1 VRAARRRG
9 RLRLAGVLIVG
20 ALVTALVLSLGG
32 PTGHD
37 PKGAAAPRTTPR
49 TAAVAPLVRS
59 NLTSVVI
66 AGKPAAL
73 PFPRVGEGAAMV
85 DGVGIVASTKNEKSV
100 PVASVTKIMTAYLV
114 LKDHPLVGHAGG
126 PTFVMTAADHQ
137 AWVVDA
143 EANDS
148 SVEVKTGERLDER
161 QLLQALMIPSAD
173 NIADYLAAWDAGNT
187 KAFVAK
193 MNATAAALHLTDT
206 HFADASGI
214 NPGSRGSAVGIVRL
228 AALAME
234 NPVLQS
240 IVDEQFIR
248 LPVTGEI
255 WNTYDPV
262 VGVDGII
269 GVKSGFTQAAE
280 TNLVTAAWRSVHGH
294 RVMVICDVLGQ
305 PNTLLGDGEDNEAV
319 LNAVSAELRLTTVE
333 PRRAVVGEALTSWN
347 RDTSAVRVASAV
359 EVVGWPG
366 LVFSPGLVAIAGRA
380 APPALGWPAGSTIG
394 VFELRYP
401 DGTASREPVV
411 LQSAIR
417 PPPAGWTPPATGG

>member
-1 VRAARRRG
+1 
-9 RLRLAGVLIVG
+9 
-20 ALVTALVLSLGG
+20 
-32 PTGHD
+32 
-37 PKGAAAPRTTPR
+37 
-49 TAAVAPLVRS
+49 
-59 NLTSVVI
+59 
-66 AGKPAAL
+66 
-73 PFPRVGEGAAMV
+73 
-85 DGVGIVASTKNEKSV
+85 
-100 PVASVTKIMTAYLV
+100 
-114 LKDHPLVGHAGG
+114 
-126 PTFVMTAADHQ
+126 MTAANHQ
-137 AWVVDA
+137 AWVADA

-148 SVEVKTGERLDER
+148 SVEVKVGERLDER

-173 NIADYLAAWDAGNT
+173 NIADYLAAWDAGST

-193 MNATAAALHLTDT
+193 MNATAAALHLTGT

-214 NPGSRGSAVGIVRL
+214 NPGSRGNAVDIVRL
-228 AALAME
+228 ASLAMQ

-294 RVMVICDVLGQ
+294 RVMVVCDVLGQ
-305 PNTLLGDGEDNEAV
+305 PNSLLGDGLNNEAV

-333 PRRAVVGEALTSWN
+333 ARQTVVGEALTDWN
-347 RDTSAVRVASAV
+347 RDTSAVRLASAV

-366 LVFSPGLVAIAGRA
+366 LVLSPDVVAIAGTRT
-380 APPALGWPAGSTIG
+380 PPAKGWPAGTTVGI
-394 VFELRYP
+394 FELRCA
-401 DGTASREPVV
+401 DGTASRASVV
-411 LQSAIR
+411 LQSSIR
-417 PPPAGWTPPATGG
+417 PPPAGWTPPAAGG

>member
-1 VRAARRRG
+1 M
-9 RLRLAGVLIVG
+9 
-20 ALVTALVLSLGG
+20 S
-32 PTGHD
+32 
-37 PKGAAAPRTTPR
+37 
-49 TAAVAPLVRS
+49 
-59 NLTSVVI
+59 SVVI
-66 AGKPAAL
+66 PGKPVAL
-73 PFPRVGEGAAMV
+73 PFPHAGEGAAMV
-85 DGVGIVASTKNEKSV
+85 SGVGIVASTKNEKSV

-114 LKDHPLVGHAGG
+114 LKDHPLVGDAGG

-173 NIADYLAAWDAGNT
+173 NIADYLAAWDAGST

-193 MNATAAALHLTDT
+193 MNAAATALHLVGT

-214 NPGSRGSAVGIVRL
+214 NPGSRGNAVDVVRL
-228 AALAME
+228 ASLAMQ

-294 RVMVICDVLGQ
+294 RVMVVCDVLGQ
-305 PNTLLGDGEDNEAV
+305 PNSLLGDGLNNEAV
-319 LNAVSAELRLTTVE
+319 LNAVSAELRLRTIE
-333 PRRAVVGEALTSWN
+333 PRQTVVGEALTNWN
-347 RDTSAVRVASAV
+347 HDTSAVRLASAV

-366 LVFSPGLVAIAGRA
+366 LLLSPDVVAIAGTKVL
-380 APPALGWPAGSTIG
+380 PAKGWPAGSTIG
-394 VFELRYP
+394 VFELRCA
-401 DGTASREPVV
+401 DGTASRAPVV
-411 LQSAIR
+411 LQSSIR